1 MKTILSNI
9 SGMFLIGAA
18 CLLGAGSMTSCT
30 DGFEDA
36 NRPGNKIDNEQ
47 LNRDNFASG
56 SFLVQL
62 QNNVFPEQENAYQ
75 MNYDLI
81 GNYLGRYLT
90 PTTVGTAQTSYASTL
105 LTDGQAILSK
115 TCVRR

>member
-62 QNNVFPEQENAYQ
+62 QNQTFPEQEKIVQFDAAFFLFFQ
-75 MNYDLI
+75 HRPQLI
-81 GNYLGRYLT
+81 RFFAHRN
-90 PTTVGTAQTSYASTL
+90 PSISF
-105 LTDGQAILSK
+105 
-115 TCVRR
+115 

>member
-62 QNNVFPEQENAYQ
+62 QNQTFPEQENAYQ
-75 MNYDLI
+75 
-81 GNYLGRYLT
+81 
-90 PTTVGTAQTSYASTL
+90 VGTAQTSYASML
-105 LTDGQAILSK
+105 LTDGQAILST
-115 TCVRR
+115 TCDRR

>member
-62 QNNVFPEQENAYQ
+62 QNQTFPEQENAYQ
-75 MNYDLI
+75 MNFDLI

-90 PTTVGTAQTSYASTL
+90 YANHASML
-105 LTDGQAILSK
+105 LTDGQAILST

>member
-36 NRPGNKIDNEQ
+36 NRPGNKIDN
-47 LNRDNFASG
+47 
-56 SFLVQL
+56 
-62 QNNVFPEQENAYQ
+62 
-75 MNYDLI
+75 
-81 GNYLGRYLT
+81 
-90 PTTVGTAQTSYASTL
+90 
-105 LTDGQAILSK
+105 
-115 TCVRR
+115 